1 MVPPIAPYGQTE
13 AYPTT
18 TLALNSCPKINS
30 YPAQQI
36 CCLSHVMV
44 PPFPSP
50 HNCLGATLLLQAI
63 LNVDLLIAATTAGLQ
78 EENGSSLIP
87 QWRLTLQK
95 EFGISLR
102 HSRQLLCK
110 IQNLSRRYLSE
121 RLPGVQPTSVRS
133 SGQLPSVSL
142 DLRTWLS
149 LPDAKRL
156 TYMSKMLP
164 FYQGL
169 VQQLRD
175 HEATKED
182 SKFLSNFEDISFSLR
197 DLDHH
202 VRYQILLWGLPIEN
216 EPEPTLKPLRILQ
229 HQSWWRNRQEV
240 YVILHSLNS
249 FLCRVTREFSLLRTR
264 VAKDTSFAK
273 AAKSPPLPA

>member
-1 MVPPIAPYGQTE
+1 MR
-13 AYPTT
+13 
-18 TLALNSCPKINS
+18 LC
-30 YPAQQI
+30 
-36 CCLSHVMV
+36 
-44 PPFPSP
+44 
-50 HNCLGATLLLQAI
+50 GATLLLQAV
-63 LNVDLLIAATTAGLQ
+63 LNVDLFIAATAAGLQ
-78 EENGSSLIP
+78 GENDSSLIP

-102 HSRQLLCK
+102 HSQQLLCK
-110 IQNLSRRYLSE
+110 IQTISRRYLSE
-121 RLPGVQPTSVRS
+121 RLSGVQPTSVRS

-169 VQQLRD
+169 AQQLRD

-182 SKFLSNFEDISFSLR
+182 SKFLSNFEDISLSLR

-202 VRYQILLWGLPIEN
+202 ILLWGLPIEN

-229 HQSWWRNRQEV
+229 HRSWWRNRQEV
-240 YVILHSLNS
+240 YVILRSLNS

-264 VAKDTSFAK
+264 VAKDTSFSK
-273 AAKSPPLPA
+273 ASKSPPLPA